1 MAVVFPH
8 RKLMAIPMPSKE
20 HYELLDSICVTH
32 TLKRPDQDI
41 LILPHHKDSLFLL
54 GNMGINIDGCEM
66 FDWYYEPPQTKD
78 GKSPW
83 WWQLETANFLT
94 KNPYAFVTSTPR
106 TGKTLSTLMAMDYM
120 QKEVG
125 GAALIVAP
133 LTVANKGEWY
143 KTIKEWFP
151 RKKVVLIHKDR
162 KNEVNEPADVYLI
175 NPDGLKIVK
184 DELQSMVE
192 RGIITISIFDELT
205 EFANHTSQRSIAAQ
219 NITHGCICRWGLTG
233 TPGKA
238 DKIYGQVL
246 LINPQ
251 SLIDMEV
258 RSMYRW
264 KALTEIKIGN
274 SFKTRPTPD
283 CELIIQRAMSPVI
296 RFDKE
301 QLMKIPV
308 PQVITEEV
316 PLSKEQEE
324 LTQQL
329 VDDLVTMV
337 QSNEIEATTAS
348 TLAQKMLQVAGGAV
362 RAKDGT
368 AVRID
373 ATPKLNKLVEI
384 LHRTPRKKVV
394 FSSFA
399 AINDMLVE
407 HIRNAG
413 FTCEKID
420 GSVTGS
426 KRSDILHEFLDG
438 KDPHVLVC
446 HPRTTAFGVELA
458 SADYII
464 CYGVPLTGAFM
475 YQQLFERLSSSR
487 QTADETFVVHLSA
500 GKQDKLSFAA
510 LASGVNI
517 ERNIVNLFT
526 KNLAEWNDD

>member
-1 MAVVFPH
+1 MAVVLPH
-8 RKLMAIPMPSKE
+8 RRMIAVPMPSRE
-20 HYELLDSICVTH
+20 HYELLDNICVTH
-32 TLKRPDQDI
+32 TLKRPDRDI
-41 LILPHHKDSLFLL
+41 LVLPHNKDSLMLL
-54 GNMGINIDGCEM
+54 TNMGINVDGCEL
-66 FDWYYEPPQTKD
+66 FDWYYEPPTAN
-78 GKSPW
+78 GKSAW

-106 TGKTLSTLMAMDYM
+106 TGKTFSTCMAMDCV
-120 QKEVG
+120 QKEIG
-125 GAALIVAP
+125 GSALIVAP

-151 RKKVVLIHKDR
+151 RKRLTLVHKDR
-162 KNEVNEPADVYLI
+162 INELRQPSDVYLI
-175 NPDGLKIVK
+175 NPDGLKVVAK
-184 DELQSMVE
+184 QLQEMVE
-192 RGIITISIFDELT
+192 TGVITIAIFDELT
-205 EFANHTSQRSIAAQ
+205 EFGNPTSLRSIAAQ
-219 NITHGCICRWGLTG
+219 NITKQCLYRWGLTG

-238 DKIYGQVL
+238 DKIYGQVK

-251 SLIDMEV
+251 KLHDMGV
-258 RSMYRW
+258 TSNHRW

-274 SFKTRPTPD
+274 SFKTRPTPNCD
-283 CELIIQRAMSPVI
+283 DIVKEAMTPCI

-301 QLMKIPV
+301 QLMSIPI

-316 PLSKEQEE
+316 PLSAEQEK
-324 LTQQL
+324 LTQHL
-329 VDDLVTMV
+329 VDGLVAMV
-337 QSNEIEATTAS
+337 ESNEIEATTAS

-362 RAKDGT
+362 RSKDGSV
-368 AVRID
+368 VRVD

-394 FSSFA
+394 FSSFT

-407 HIRNAG
+407 HIRSAG

-420 GSVTGS
+420 GSVTGG
-426 KRSDILHEFLDG
+426 KRSEILHDFLEAT
-438 KDPHVLVC
+438 DPHVLVC

-464 CYGVPLTGAFM
+464 CYGTPMTGAFM

-500 GKQDKLSFAA
+500 GKQDKLSFTA
-510 LASGVNI
+510 LANGVNI

-526 KNLAEWNDD
+526 KDLSVWREK